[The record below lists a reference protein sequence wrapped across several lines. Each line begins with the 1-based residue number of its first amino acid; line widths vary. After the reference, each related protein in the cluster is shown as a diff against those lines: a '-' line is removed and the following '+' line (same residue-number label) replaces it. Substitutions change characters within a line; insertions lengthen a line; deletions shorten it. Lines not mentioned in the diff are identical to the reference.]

1 MAAPPSVLSIDLPP
15 LIRSE
20 LKDRYPLWYKN
31 CLFRNSQRFEDVY
44 TDLTILPAQ
53 FLIQNV
59 KEFNNRKIIPFGSA
73 ELLEQS
79 YLAGA
84 SDYLKE
90 PWNCQEL
97 VIRSQPFLDD
107 MKIRIGKDCITYK
120 GNALFINNCFITLTP
135 YQNRLMKVLMKN
147 SNNFLE
153 YTVLSN
159 YLGMNTY
166 KACKSLH
173 VHLHNLRERL
183 KAELPDLYGNGLII
197 ENSSKLGYALIFTC
211 G

>member
-84 SDYLKE
+84 SD
-90 PWNCQEL
+90 
-97 VIRSQPFLDD
+97 
-107 MKIRIGKDCITYK
+107 K